1 MPQIKKIR
9 NSFLEN
15 DISNKDILKTIE
27 NVSSYNKTKKYNKI
41 DYQDIMPPMT
51 CKVELVR
58 KFRKQAKDKK
68 WSYTTLMNEILTDWF
83 NKGE

>member
-27 NVSSYNKTKKYNKI
+27 NVSSYNKTKKFNKI
-41 DYQDIMPPMT
+41 DYQDIMTPMT
-51 CKVELVR
+51 CKV
-58 KFRKQAKDKK
+58 
-68 WSYTTLMNEILTDWF
+68 
-83 NKGE
+83 